1 MWKSGFFHSVNGDR
15 AYSAV
20 EISRMN
26 VGIISDGI
34 YPKVGEKLE
43 VTAGSGMAFQIGTG
57 RGYFNERWVE
67 NTTTY
72 TDTLEDSDVT
82 LNRYAAIC
90 VRIDDTDEIRDG
102 IPYVKY
108 SEFATTPTKPEMTR
122 SELVNEHCLAYIYIG
137 AGVTSITS
145 DVIEDKRDDS
155 ELCGYAWLLVE
166 EQKQSVWNYEIAPEE
181 WIEAIAGE
189 EYYVDKP
196 LMGLTAVDAPI
207 VWMESAGSVPTD
219 TEKENSLKIVNRL
232 CLTDTIRIIAADTIS
247 ETISIQVRL

>member
-34 YPKVGEKLE
+34 YPKVGEKLK
-43 VTAGSGMAFQIGTG
+43 VTAGSGMTFQIGTG

-67 NTTTY
+67 NTTVY

-90 VRIDDTDEIRDG
+90 VLIDDTDDVRDG

-108 SEFATTPTKPEMTR
+108 SEFATNPTKPVMTR
-122 SELVNEHCLAYIYIG
+122 SESVNEHCLAYIYIG

-145 DVIEDKRDDS
+145 DVIEDKRDDA
-155 ELCGYAWLLVE
+155 ELCGYATLLVE
-166 EQKQSVWNYEIAPEE
+166 AQKQSVWNYEIAPEE

-189 EYYVDKP
+189 KYYVDKP
-196 LMGLTAVDAPI
+196 LIGLTSEGAPMI
-207 VWMESAGSVPTD
+207 SMISADDIPTN
-219 TEKENSLKIVNRL
+219 TEIDISKLLVNSA
-232 CLTDTIRIIAADTIS
+232 CLTDTLRVIASGEIN
-247 ETISIQVRL
+247 ETIKIQVRL